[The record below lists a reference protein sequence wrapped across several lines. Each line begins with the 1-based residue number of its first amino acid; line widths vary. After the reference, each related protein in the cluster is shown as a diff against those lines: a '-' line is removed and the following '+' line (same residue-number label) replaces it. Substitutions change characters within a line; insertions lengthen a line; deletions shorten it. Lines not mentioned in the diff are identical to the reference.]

1 MTTNEKIN
9 DFTDFL
15 EDHTDPIGEQQKKIN
30 EIIIT
35 IDDDIIYTDNKEEE
49 SFQKLAKFLGEQQ
62 KKLIDLIDIDYE
74 YVTDIEF
81 DGIDHSD
88 APGYCD
94 AYISSACYHD
104 IEMCDELLDK
114 LNEDRDFVYDKLI
127 NYLY

>member
-1 MTTNEKIN
+1 MEKIN
-9 DFTDFL
+9 EFTDFL
-15 EDHTDPIGEQQKKIN
+15 EDHTDPIGEQQKKIR
-30 EIIIT
+30 
-35 IDDDIIYTDNKEEE
+35 EED
-49 SFQKLAKFLGEQQ
+49 KLKSLVEFLGIQQ
-62 KKLIDLIDIDYE
+62 GKLVELIDFDYE

-88 APGYCD
+88 APDYCD

>member
-1 MTTNEKIN
+1 MNEKIN

-15 EDHTDPIGEQQKKIN
+15 EDHTDPIGEAQKKI
-30 EIIIT
+30 
-35 IDDDIIYTDNKEEE
+35 KEED
-49 SFQKLAKFLGEQQ
+49 KLKSLVDFLGIQQ
-62 KKLIDLIDIDYE
+62 GKLVELIDFDYE

-81 DGIDHSD
+81 DGIDYND
-88 APGYCD
+88 YPDFCD

-104 IEMCDELLDK
+104 IEMCDEFLDK